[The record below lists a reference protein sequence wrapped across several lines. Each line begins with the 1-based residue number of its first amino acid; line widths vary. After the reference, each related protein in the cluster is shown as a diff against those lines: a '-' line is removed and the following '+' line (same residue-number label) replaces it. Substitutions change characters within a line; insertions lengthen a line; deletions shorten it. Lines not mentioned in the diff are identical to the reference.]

1 MTRWEVRT
9 TEERTY
15 LEDLTEEE
23 SRAMDNDP
31 EIQKQLE
38 KVKQELI
45 ERQLKLR
52 QAEQNSSPSEKKA

>member
-1 MTRWEVRT
+1 MEK
-9 TEERTY
+9 RTY
-15 LEDLTEEE
+15 LEDIPEERMRE
-23 SRAMDNDP
+23 ILNDP

-52 QAEQNSSPSEKKA
+52 QAEQNSIPSEKKA